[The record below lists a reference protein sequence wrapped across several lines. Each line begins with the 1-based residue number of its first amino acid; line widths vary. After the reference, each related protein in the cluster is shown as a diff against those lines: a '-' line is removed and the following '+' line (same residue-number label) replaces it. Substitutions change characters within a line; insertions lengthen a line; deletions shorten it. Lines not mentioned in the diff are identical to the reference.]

1 MEDKDFKNKVIKIL
15 SISSILIILVL
26 GFDKIKWLSNIL
38 LDAFSPFL
46 IGIFIAVL
54 LNIPVRFLES
64 KILKFKG
71 KFLTK
76 LKRPLSIVLSCLFVC
91 CLIGLICLIIIPQVT
106 NTFGEMMVEIPTFLQ
121 DTIKIIEENI
131 NIPEKM
137 QDLVTELKEASLSW
151 NNLAQ
156 YISQF
161 ITIENSKDAVDST
174 FSIITGLFGSVI
186 NFVISIIFGL
196 SVLFE
201 KERIVNYF
209 NKLTKTFMQPEKRKK
224 FHHFVDLFHQNF
236 EDFFFGQCLESFII
250 ATIFTILTSI
260 LGFKCSIVVGIA
272 MLFLALIPYI
282 GNFVTCGLGV
292 ILTIAMENPIRAIWF
307 AILFM
312 GVQFLDTYLIYPR
325 VIGIKVRMPSILIF
339 MSALVGGSLFGLPG
353 MFLMIPIVTTVY
365 MMLKEKM
372 IRTGVEGLDGKL
384 IEDNNSKETVFE
396 KKVEKNTQ
404 KENETK
410 NIKQTLPQK
419 QNHLQQNRNKNKNQ
433 KRK

>member
-282 GNFVTCGLGV
+282 GNFVACGLGV

>member
-1 MEDKDFKNKVIKIL
+1 MEDKEFKRKIIKI
-15 SISSILIILVL
+15 STIFTILVIIIL
-26 GFDKIKWLSNIL
+26 GFDKIKWLSEVL
-38 LDAFSPFL
+38 LGALSPFL
-46 IGIFIAVL
+46 IGIFIAIL
-54 LNIPVRFLES
+54 LNIPVRFLEN
-64 KILKFKG
+64 KVLRFKG
-71 KFLTK
+71 KFLIK
-76 LKRPLSIVLSCLFVC
+76 LKRPLSIIISCLFVC
-91 CLIGLICLIIIPQVT
+91 CLVGLICLLIIPKVT
-106 NTFGEMMVEIPTFLQ
+106 DTFGEMMIEIPRFLRN
-121 DTIKIIEENI
+121 TIETLEKNI
-131 NIPEKM
+131 NIPEKI
-137 QDLVTELKEASLSW
+137 QKTLSEFKEASISW
-151 NNLAQ
+151 NGLAQ
-156 YISQF
+156 YASQF
-161 ITIENSKDAVDST
+161 ITIEDGKNAVDST
-174 FSIITGLFGSVI
+174 FSIITKLFGSTVNLI
-186 NFVISIIFGL
+186 ISLIFGL

-201 KERIVNYF
+201 KERIINYF
-209 NKLTKTFMQPEKRKK
+209 YKLTKTFMSQPTRKK
-224 FHHFVDLFHQNF
+224 FHHFINLFHSNF

-260 LGFKCSIVVGIA
+260 LEFECSIVVGIA
-272 MLFLALIPYI
+272 MAFLALIPYI
-282 GNFVTCGLGV
+282 GNFVACGFGV
-292 ILTIAMENPIRAIWF
+292 ILTVAMESPMRAIWF
-307 AILFM
+307 VVLFM
-312 GVQFLDTYLIYPR
+312 VVQFLDAYLIYPR